1 MSLKAQQAEHHS
13 KPGELHGMG
22 PGELHGMGPLGTWGF
37 HSYFIGCPSG

>member
-13 KPGELHGMG
+13 K